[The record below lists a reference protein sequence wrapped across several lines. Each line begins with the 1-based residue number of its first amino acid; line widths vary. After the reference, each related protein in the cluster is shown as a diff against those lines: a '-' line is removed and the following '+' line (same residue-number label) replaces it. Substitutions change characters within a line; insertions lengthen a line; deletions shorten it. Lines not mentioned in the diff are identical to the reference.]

1 MYSLEGKI
9 IFIDVR
15 NNIKGNEIGKKR
27 TRERDKKKRER
38 EREFK
43 YRRES

>member
-15 NNIKGNEIGKKR
+15 NNIKGNEIGKKKHKR
-27 TRERDKKKRER
+27 QRKKER
-38 EREFK
+38 ERVQI
-43 YRRES
+43 